1 MSMSRPGAKRV
12 DEPVL
17 LGTPT
22 PVLLGTRVPYYWE
35 RTRPVAIWCH
45 KADSLP
51 SNFPNSES
59 FGLLL
64 TRPARSANCGRSHRV
79 ATRRRGSRAR
89 QVSEIAS

>member
-1 MSMSRPGAKRV
+1 MSMSRPGAKGV
-12 DEPVL
+12 DGPVL

-22 PVLLGTRVPYYWE
+22 PVLSGTQVPYYWE
-35 RTRPVAIWCH
+35 RERLVTLWRG

-64 TRPARSANCGRSHRV
+64 TRSANLRVCGRLDVHAEGDG
-79 ATRRRGSRAR
+79 ATNHLRP
-89 QVSEIAS
+89 SEIAS

>member
-1 MSMSRPGAKRV
+1 MSISRPGAKGV
-12 DEPVL
+12 DGPVL

-35 RTRPVAIWCH
+35 RARRVTIWRG
-45 KADSLP
+45 KAESAP

-64 TRPARSANCGRSHRV
+64 TRPAKSANCGRAHRIGTRCKSHGLQ
-79 ATRRRGSRAR
+79 T
-89 QVSEIAS
+89 SEIAS

>member
-1 MSMSRPGAKRV
+1 MSMSRAGAKGV
-12 DEPVL
+12 DGPVL

-35 RTRPVAIWCH
+35 RAQAVTLWRGKTESV
-45 KADSLP
+45 P

-64 TRPARSANCGRSHRV
+64 TRPTTSRNCGRLHRI
-79 ATRRRGSRAR
+79 GSPFRSCGL